1 MSEIKE
7 KIKKILI
14 QNNFSE
20 ETIKV
25 WFDPLGI
32 ELDGEKIYIKFQH
45 KFLYENYKTKFKDII
60 ENTLQLDFKYPLCIK
75 AFP

>member
-32 ELDGEKIYIKFQH
+32 ELDGEKIYIKFQRIRLRSSSMELQ
-45 KFLYENYKTKFKDII
+45 FLRKERKKMQR
-60 ENTLQLDFKYPLCIK
+60 ES
-75 AFP
+75 